1 MTSSWRGGDSWG
13 EPTGP
18 SRTSSTA
25 TLSLIAGIASFVC
38 FFGFGGILAIA
49 LGWVA
54 HSDIER
60 SQGRLSGKGIA
71 STGIGLGIANLLV
84 TVVGVAA
91 LIALAVRPDPL
102 PASGARPLPPSHPTL
117 PAPAA
122 PPTSLPSPLPAP
134 SGAPRAQLE
143 PELPTLPAHVGK
155 IAVIEAS
162 VGAEA
167 LESQLRRQVAE
178 TAKSGEHVVLWTVVP
193 DCEPCAAVG
202 QALGDPRMQ
211 RALANVRLVR
221 ADVMSFARELQN
233 LGVPVDET
241 PGFALV
247 DAQGRA
253 LDYIHGGEWDA
264 DIPANI
270 APILGKFVRRDLKP
284 RRHPWARPLREG
296 ETPL

>member
-1 MTSSWRGGDSWG
+1 MTSSWRGSESWG
-13 EPTGP
+13 EPIGP

-54 HSDIER
+54 YSDIER
-60 SQGRLSGKGIA
+60 SQGRLSGKGLA

-91 LIALAVRPDPL
+91 MIALAVRPDPL
-102 PASGARPLPPSHPTL
+102 PASGSRALPLPTL
-117 PAPAA
+117 PAPVL
-122 PPTSLPSPLPAP
+122 PPTPSPSLGP
-134 SGAPRAQLE
+134 SPSATPPQAQIE

-162 VGAEA
+162 VGTEG
-167 LESQLRRQVAE
+167 LETQLRRQVAE

-202 QALGDPRMQ
+202 QALSDPRMQ

-221 ADVMSFARELQN
+221 ADVMSFGRELQN
-233 LGVPVDET
+233 IGVPVDET